1 MRAACAIL
9 FMALATPAAS
19 AKEFWL
25 SREDMTRYFE
35 GKTVIGKYVNGT
47 PFTETYWVG
56 GAISY
61 RDNFITDQGHWNV
74 TAQGFCTFYD
84 NVNGACF
91 QMRMEGANCYDFFAV
106 EDQANGPNKDG
117 KPVLVAQGWFPD
129 KPSTCTAL
137 SS

>member
-1 MRAACAIL
+1 MKFLRVMLIAALGASS
-9 FMALATPAAS
+9 AS
-19 AKEFWL
+19 ARESWL
-25 SREDMTRYFE
+25 SREDMTKYFE

-47 PFTETYWVG
+47 PFTETYWAG

-61 RDNFITDQGHWNV
+61 RDSFVADQGHWNV

-91 QMRMEGANCYDFFAV
+91 QMRLEGANCFDFFAV
-106 EDQANGPNKDG
+106 EDQTTGPMQDG
-117 KPVLVAQGWFPD
+117 KPVMVAQGWFPD
-129 KPSTCTAL
+129 RPSTCIAL